1 MSESIKKIVMISVCI
16 VISFFMSMIVVNTIP
31 VMASTGTVPA
41 LKGTYYQSA
50 DSSRYIVVQTTD
62 MQCYKVKSGSFR
74 FSAVD
79 GTGHIG
85 INATVSKPSDAVEVL
100 YTGYLKYYSD
110 GTYWTNMPNSDIY
123 ASGTAN
129 INGYMTIN
137 SETYYK

>member
-1 MSESIKKIVMISVCI
+1 
-16 VISFFMSMIVVNTIP
+16 MIVVNTIP

-85 INATVSKPSDAVEVL
+85 INATVKNNIKITNNCIVGAGAVVVKSIE
-100 YTGYLKYYSD
+100 K
-110 GTYWTNMPNSDIY
+110 
-123 ASGTAN
+123 SGVYIGVPAK
-129 INGYMTIN
+129 IK
-137 SETYYK
+137 E

>member
-85 INATVSKPSDAVEVL
+85 INATVKNNIKITNNCIVGAGAVVVKSIE
-100 YTGYLKYYSD
+100 K
-110 GTYWTNMPNSDIY
+110 
-123 ASGTAN
+123 SGVYIGVPAK
-129 INGYMTIN
+129 IK
-137 SETYYK
+137 E